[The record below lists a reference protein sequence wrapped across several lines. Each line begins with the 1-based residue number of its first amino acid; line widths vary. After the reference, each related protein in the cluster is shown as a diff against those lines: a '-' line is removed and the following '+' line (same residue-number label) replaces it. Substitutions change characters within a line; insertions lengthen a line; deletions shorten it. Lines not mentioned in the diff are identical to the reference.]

1 MLSLRLLVLTRSTQK
16 HISKPETCSLV
27 NSIVASQFSVD
38 SVTSWSENSIMSL
51 LVFSSTEKHFDSML
65 SLRLLL
71 LTRSTQKQV
80 SKPETCSLV
89 NSIVPSQ
96 FSVDSGTS
104 WSENS
109 IMSLLV
115 FSSNEKHFDSMLS
128 LRLLLL
134 TRSTQKQ
141 VSKPETCSLVNSI
154 VPSQFSVD
162 SVTSWSENSIMSLL
176 VFSSTEKHFDS
187 MLSLRLLLLT
197 RSTQKQVS
205 KPETCSLVN
214 SIVPSQ
220 FSVDSVTSWSENSI
234 MSLLVFSSTEKH
246 FDSMLS
252 LRLLLL
258 TRSTQKQVSKPET
271 CSLVNSIVPSQFSVD
286 SVTSWSENSIMSLLV
301 FSSNEKHFDSM
312 LSLRLLLLTRS
323 TQKQI
328 SKPETCSLVNSIVPS
343 QFSVDSVTSWSE
355 NSIMS
360 LLVFSSNEKH
370 FDSMLSL
377 RLLVL
382 TRSTQK
388 QGSKPERCSLVI
400 SIVASQFSVVSI
412 TSWSENSIMS
422 LLVFSRP
429 KKHFD
434 SMLSLRLLLL
444 TRSTQKQISKPETCS
459 LVNSIVPSQFS
470 VDSVTSWSENS
481 IMSLLVFS
489 STEKHFDSML
499 SLRLLVLTRSTQKQG
514 SKPERCSLL
523 ISIVASQFSVVSV
536 TSWSENSIMSLL
548 VFSSTEK
555 HFDSMLSLRLLLLTR
570 STQKQVSKP
579 ETCSLVNSI
588 VPSQFSVDSV
598 TSWSENSIMSLLV
611 FSSTEK
617 HFDSML
623 SLRLLVLTRSTQKQ
637 ISKPETCSLVNSI
650 VPSQFSVDSVTSWSE
665 NSIMSLLVFSSTE
678 KHFDSMLSLRL
689 LLLTRSTQKQGSKPE
704 RCSLVISI
712 VASQFSVVSV
722 TSWSENSIMSLLV
735 FSSTEKHFD
744 SMLSLRLLVLTRS
757 TQKQVSKP
765 ETCSLVNS
773 IVPSQFS
780 VDSVTSWS
788 ENSIMSLL
796 VFSSTEKHFDSMLS
810 LRLLLLTRSTQ
821 KQVSKPERCSLV
833 ISIVASQFSVD
844 SVTSWSENSIMS
856 LLVFSRPKKHFD
868 SMLSLRLLL
877 LTRSTQKQVSK
888 PETCS
893 LVNSIVPSQFSV
905 DSVTSWSENSIMS
918 LLVFS
923 STEKHF
929 DSMLS
934 LRLLVLTRST
944 QKQVSKPETCSL
956 VNSIVPSQFS
966 VDSVTSWSENS
977 IMSLLVFSSN
987 EKHFDSMLSLRLLLL
1002 TRSTQKQVSKPET
1015 CSLVNSIVPSQFSV
1029 DSVTSWSENSIMSL
1043 LVFSS
1048 NEKHFDSMLSLR
1060 LLVLTRSTQKQ
1071 GSKPERC
1078 SLVISIVASQFSVVS
1093 VTSWS
1098 ENSIMSLLV
1107 FSSPDKHFDSMLSL
1121 RLLLLTRSTQKQVS
1135 KPETCSLVNSIVPSQ
1150 FSVDSGTSWSENS
1163 IMSLLVFSSNEKHF
1177 DSMLSLR
1184 LLLLT
1189 RSTQKQVSKPERC
1202 SLLISIVAS
1211 QFSVVSVT
1219 SWSENSIMSLLVF
1232 SSTEKHFDSMLSLR
1246 LLVLTRSTQK
1256 QVSKP
1261 ETCSLVNSIVPSQ
1274 FSVDSVTS
1282 WSENSIMSLLVFSST
1297 EKHFDSMLSLRLL
1310 VLTRS
1315 TQKQISKP
1323 ETCSLVNS
1331 IVPSQFSVDSGTSWS
1346 ENSIMSLLVFSS
1358 TEKHFDSMLSLRLLV
1373 LTRSTQK
1380 QGSKPERCSLVISIV
1395 ASQFSVVSVT
1405 SWSENS
1411 IMSLLVFSS
1420 PDKHFES
1427 MLSLRLLLL
1436 TRSTQKQVS
1445 KPETCSLVNSIV
1457 PSQFSVDSV
1466 TSWSENSIMSLLVF
1480 SSNEKH
1486 FDSMLS
1492 LRLLLS
1498 TRSTQKQVSKPD
1510 TCGLVISIVAR
1521 QFPLVFLTYW

>member
-1 MLSLRLLVLTRSTQK
+1 
-16 HISKPETCSLV
+16 
-27 NSIVASQFSVD
+27 
-38 SVTSWSENSIMSL
+38 
-51 LVFSSTEKHFDSML
+51 
-65 SLRLLL
+65 
-71 LTRSTQKQV
+71 
-80 SKPETCSLV
+80 
-89 NSIVPSQ
+89 
-96 FSVDSGTS
+96 
-104 WSENS
+104 
-109 IMSLLV
+109 
-115 FSSNEKHFDSMLS
+115 
-128 LRLLLL
+128 
-134 TRSTQKQ
+134 
-141 VSKPETCSLVNSI
+141 
-154 VPSQFSVD
+154 
-162 SVTSWSENSIMSLL
+162 
-176 VFSSTEKHFDS
+176 
-187 MLSLRLLLLT
+187 
-197 RSTQKQVS
+197 
-205 KPETCSLVN
+205 
-214 SIVPSQ
+214 
-220 FSVDSVTSWSENSI
+220 
-234 MSLLVFSSTEKH
+234 
-246 FDSMLS
+246 
-252 LRLLLL
+252 
-258 TRSTQKQVSKPET
+258 
-271 CSLVNSIVPSQFSVD
+271 
-286 SVTSWSENSIMSLLV
+286 
-301 FSSNEKHFDSM
+301 
-312 LSLRLLLLTRS
+312 
-323 TQKQI
+323 
-328 SKPETCSLVNSIVPS
+328 
-343 QFSVDSVTSWSE
+343 
-355 NSIMS
+355 
-360 LLVFSSNEKH
+360 
-370 FDSMLSL
+370 
-377 RLLVL
+377 
-382 TRSTQK
+382 
-388 QGSKPERCSLVI
+388 
-400 SIVASQFSVVSI
+400 
-412 TSWSENSIMS
+412 
-422 LLVFSRP
+422 
-429 KKHFD
+429 
-434 SMLSLRLLLL
+434 
-444 TRSTQKQISKPETCS
+444 
-459 LVNSIVPSQFS
+459 
-470 VDSVTSWSENS
+470 
-481 IMSLLVFS
+481 
-489 STEKHFDSML
+489 
-499 SLRLLVLTRSTQKQG
+499 
-514 SKPERCSLL
+514 
-523 ISIVASQFSVVSV
+523 
-536 TSWSENSIMSLL
+536 MSLL

-637 ISKPETCSLVNSI
+637 
-650 VPSQFSVDSVTSWSE
+650 
-665 NSIMSLLVFSSTE
+665 
-678 KHFDSMLSLRL
+678 
-689 LLLTRSTQKQGSKPE
+689 GSKPE

-735 FSSTEKHFD
+735 FSST
-744 SMLSLRLLVLTRS
+744 
-757 TQKQVSKP
+757 
-765 ETCSLVNS
+765 
-773 IVPSQFS
+773 FS
-780 VDSVTSWS
+780 V
-788 ENSIMSLL
+788 
-796 VFSSTEKHFDSMLS
+796 FKH
-810 LRLLLLTRSTQ
+810 
-821 KQVSKPERCSLV
+821 E
-833 ISIVASQFSVD
+833 
-844 SVTSWSENSIMS
+844 
-856 LLVFSRPKKHFD
+856 KHFD

-944 QKQVSKPETCSL
+944 QKQGSKPERCSLVIQFSVVPSLVGQKTASCHFSASMLSLRLLFDQKHSETVSNQKIWSENSIMSLLVFSSTEKHFDSMLSLRLWSENSIMSLLVFSSTEKHFDSMLSLRLLVLTRSTQKQVSKPETCSL
-956 VNSIVPSQFS
+956 LVRKH
-966 VDSVTSWSENS
+966 S

-987 EKHFDSMLSLRLLLL
+987 EKHFDSMLSLRLLL
-1002 TRSTQKQVSKPET
+1002 
-1015 CSLVNSIVPSQFSV
+1015 
-1029 DSVTSWSENSIMSL
+1029 
-1043 LVFSS
+1043 
-1048 NEKHFDSMLSLR
+1048 
-1060 LLVLTRSTQKQ
+1060 LTRSTQKQ

-1107 FSSPDKHFDSMLSL
+1107 FSSPKKHFDSMLSL

-1163 IMSLLVFSSNEKHF
+1163 IMSLLVFSS
-1177 DSMLSLR
+1177 
-1184 LLLLT
+1184 
-1189 RSTQKQVSKPERC
+1189 P
-1202 SLLISIVAS
+1202 
-1211 QFSVVSVT
+1211 
-1219 SWSENSIMSLLVF
+1219 
-1232 SSTEKHFDSMLSLR
+1232 EKHFDSMLSLR

-1256 QVSKP
+1256 QGSKP
-1261 ETCSLVNSIVPSQ
+1261 ERCSLVISIVASQ
-1274 FSVDSVTS
+1274 FSVVSITS

-1380 QGSKPERCSLVISIV
+1380 QGSKPETCSLVISIV
-1395 ASQFSVVSVT
+1395 PSQFSVVSVT

-1420 PDKHFES
+1420 TEKHFDSMLSLRLLVLTRSTQKQISKPETCSLVNSIVPSQFSVDSGTSWSENSIMSLLVFSSTEKHFDS

-1480 SSNEKH
+1480 SSTEKH

-1492 LRLLLS
+1492 LRLLLLTRS
-1498 TRSTQKQVSKPD
+1498 TQKQGSKPETCSLVISIVASQFSVVSVTSWSENSIMSLLVFSSTEKHFDSMLSLRLLVLTRSTQKQGSKPERCSLVISIVASQFSVDSVTSWSENSIMSLLVFSSTEKHFDSMLSLRLLVLTRSTQKQVSKPE
-1510 TCGLVISIVAR
+1510 TCSLVNSIVPSQFSVDSVTSWSENSIMSLLVFSSTEKHFDSMLSLRLLVLTRSTQKQGSKPERCSLVNSIVPSQFSVDSVTSWSENSIMSLLVFSSTEKHFDSMLSLRLLVLTRSTQKQVSKPETCSLVNSIVPSQFSVDSVTSWSENSIMSLLVFSSTEKHFDRMLSLRLLVLTRSTQKQGSKPETCSLVISIVAS
-1521 QFPLVFLTYW
+1521 QFSVVSVTSWSENSIMSLLVFSSTEKHFDSMLSLRLLVLTRSTQKQVSHPETCSLVNSIVPSQFSVDSVTSWSENSIMSLLVFSSTEKHFDSMLSLRLLVLTRSTQKQVSKPETCSLVNSIVASQFSVDSVTSWSENSIMSLLVFSSTEKHFDSMLSLRLLF